1 MIKTKTYSALCA
13 GMGTVVLLLLNTS
26 ETGNSPHL
34 EESISFSAAHKD
46 TTNFAGIF
54 ESLDR

>member
-1 MIKTKTYSALCA
+1 M
-13 GMGTVVLLLLNTS
+13 LLLSDTS
-26 ETGNSPHL
+26 ETGNLLRL